1 MKTLP
6 QTNASEYTQRA
17 AWFPRRDG
25 PKTGVIG
32 VPLENSGAALD
43 SKRCSGCG
51 HWAAIQAQRC
61 DRCGRLLRNRDAA
74 ARLRRDLEDSEALPA
89 PSAPPPPRPAPEPEW
104 KRELQARL
112 AGYRDRAEP
121 LPDVERPAADLP
133 PPQRASAPASRPLPL
148 TKQARRT
155 SPLPAPPESVRAPR
169 APEAAPPIIDL
180 RPRGG
185 DSPRPV
191 RSQPLPAPLSV
202 RAIAGAMDL
211 GVALVAT
218 GVFTAIVYQVEQVT
232 LTPDEAMRVV
242 GAAFGL
248 ILTCYLFCFLL
259 YAGRTAGMSWLGL
272 SVLTIDGEPPAA
284 AQRRSRAFGTLLS
297 LAALGVG
304 FIWAAADEQGLTWHD
319 RMSRTLVSQDE
330 D

>member
-6 QTNASEYTQRA
+6 QTIASEYTQRA
-17 AWFPRRDG
+17 AWFPQRDG
-25 PKTGVIG
+25 SKTGVIG

-61 DRCGRLLRNRDAA
+61 ERCGRPLRTRDAS
-74 ARLRRDLEDSEALPA
+74 ARLRRDLETSEAIPA

-104 KRELQARL
+104 KRELHERL
-112 AGYRDRAEP
+112 AGYRDRADP
-121 LPDVERPAADLP
+121 FRNVERSALDLSQPKRSPAPESRVLTP
-133 PPQRASAPASRPLPL
+133 NKPERRA
-148 TKQARRT
+148 
-155 SPLPAPPESVRAPR
+155 SPLPAPLD
-169 APEAAPPIIDL
+169 AAREPKASPPIIDL
-180 RPRGG
+180 RPIGG
-185 DSPRPV
+185 DSPCQGRP
-191 RSQPLPAPLSV
+191 QPLPAPLSV

-211 GVALVAT
+211 GVALLAT

-232 LTPDEAMRVV
+232 LSPDEALRIM
-242 GAAFGL
+242 GAAFAL
-248 ILTCYLFCFLL
+248 NLTCYLFCFLL

-272 SVLTIDGEPPAA
+272 SVLNLDGEPPAA
-284 AQRRSRAFGTLLS
+284 SQRRSRAFGTLLS

-319 RMSRTLVSQDE
+319 RMSRTFVSQDE
-330 D
+330 V